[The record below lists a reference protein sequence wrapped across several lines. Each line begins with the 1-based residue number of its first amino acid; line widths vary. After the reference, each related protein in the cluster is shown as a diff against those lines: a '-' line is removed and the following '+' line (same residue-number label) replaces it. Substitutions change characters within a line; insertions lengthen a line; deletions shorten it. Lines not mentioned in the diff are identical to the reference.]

1 MKCPHDQ
8 TELYAV
14 EGEAI
19 DAQVC
24 ATCGGLLLKINDD
37 KLSPFSHSQLKP
49 GQRSRIPKAV
59 GDLPC
64 SPASGQPMFVF
75 KYRGVEIDY
84 CGATNSVWLDAG
96 ELEKIMEKSE
106 AGGGPDRKKKRNRNL
121 GKDISEGI
129 LNGLDAGFSGI
140 IDSFLSSAFDSLL

>member
-14 EGEAI
+14 ESESF

-24 ATCGGLLLKINDD
+24 PSCSGVFLKINEA
-37 KLSPFSHSQLKP
+37 SPPAFALSQLKP
-49 GQRSRIPKAV
+49 GQRSRIPKAQ
-59 GDLPC
+59 GDLPR

-75 KYRGVEIDY
+75 NYRGVEIDY
-84 CGATNSVWLDAG
+84 CSASNSVWLDAG
-96 ELEKIMEKSE
+96 ELEKIVEKSE
-106 AGGGPDRKKKRNRNL
+106 AGQGRNRKKKRNRNL

-129 LNGLDAGFSGI
+129 LNGLDAGFSGS
-140 IDSFLSSAFDSLL
+140 IDSFLSSAFESLF